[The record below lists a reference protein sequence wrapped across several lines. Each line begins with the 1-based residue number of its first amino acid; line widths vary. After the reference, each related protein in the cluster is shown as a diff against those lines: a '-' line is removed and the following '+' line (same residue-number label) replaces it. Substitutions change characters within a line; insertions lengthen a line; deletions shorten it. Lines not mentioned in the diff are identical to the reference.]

1 MYSIIFVKIFH
12 LLLHFLNKVEKK
24 THQYYEDVQIQLCLC
39 TKQSKSH
46 FVTLAKKFNF

>member
-12 LLLHFLNKVEKK
+12 LLLHFKQGRKK
-24 THQYYEDVQIQLCLC
+24 KHQYYEDVQIQLCLC

-46 FVTLAKKFNF
+46 FVTLAKKFHF